1 MNEIVSALVAIVA
14 PGTSLGD
21 VCVMGLL
28 VAARL
33 VPIAWMAPFVAP
45 VGAPA
50 IVRSATLAG
59 LTAALLPLAL
69 QHGTPPAGTLALAL
83 AVARELAIGL
93 ALLVAASV
101 PVVAY
106 EHAGRA
112 LDAWRGSEPRD
123 GAYGRLAAALG
134 GAAFVAI
141 GGLRLVVRA
150 LGEGLVDV
158 PVGAALAAGDARAMA
173 LSAAA
178 VGVQALGFAVVLA
191 APALV
196 ALVGAELG
204 LALAARAARFGRA
217 LDAAMGL
224 RGGLVLGGALLFVA
238 AATPE
243 LATLTRWAID
253 QAAVALHP

>member
-1 MNEIVSALVAIVA
+1 MSELLSSLAALVA
-14 PGTSLGD
+14 PGASLGE
-21 VCVMGLL
+21 VVLVACL

-33 VPIAWMAPFVAP
+33 APIAWMSPVIAP
-45 VGAPA
+45 VGAPG

-69 QHGTPPAGTLALAL
+69 THGAGPSGAASVVLALL
-83 AVARELAIGL
+83 RELTIGL
-93 ALLVAASV
+93 ALLAAASV

-123 GAYGRLAAALG
+123 GTYGRLAAALG

-150 LGEGLVDV
+150 LGSGLLEV
-158 PVGAALAAGDARAMA
+158 PVGGALAARDAQAMA
-173 LSAAA
+173 LSAAE
-178 VGVQALGFAVVLA
+178 VGLSAIGFAVVLA

-196 ALVGAELG
+196 ALVAAELG

-217 LDAAMGL
+217 LDGALGL
-224 RGGLVLGGALLFVA
+224 RGGLVLGAALLFVA

-253 QAAVALHP
+253 RAAEIGR